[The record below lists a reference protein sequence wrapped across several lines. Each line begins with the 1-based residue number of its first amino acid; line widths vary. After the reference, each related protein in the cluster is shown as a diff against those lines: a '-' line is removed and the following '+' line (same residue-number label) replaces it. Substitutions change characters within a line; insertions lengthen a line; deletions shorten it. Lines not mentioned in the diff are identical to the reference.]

1 MRAAALFDIH
11 DVRVIDVPRPESPGP
26 GEVLLRIAAVGIC
39 GSDHH
44 YYNEGGIG
52 GAIVSEGMI
61 IGHEFS
67 AWIAETGEGVEELEV
82 GELVAVEP
90 AISCGTCEFCLEGH
104 PNICPN
110 VLFCGS
116 PNHTGA
122 MAEYMVMPAE
132 NCFPLP
138 DGMTPVEG
146 AMLEPLGVAIHTVDL
161 AHLKVG
167 QTVAVLGAG
176 PIGLL
181 TAAVA
186 RLNGASLV
194 YMTEPIADRR
204 AFALEYAADAVF
216 DPGATDVVAEI
227 LDLTDDRG
235 VDVGFEAAGADETPD
250 QSARMTRPGGKVVVV
265 GIPDDDKMVMTAS
278 VIRRKG
284 LTIKLVRRMKHTYPR
299 AIEMVR
305 SGAVDVDAVATHV
318 FPLERIDEAFEVV
331 DGYQDGVLRAVI
343 EIDGP

>member
-1 MRAAALFDIH
+1 
-11 DVRVIDVPRPESPGP
+11 
-26 GEVLLRIAAVGIC
+26 
-39 GSDHH
+39 
-44 YYNEGGIG
+44 
-52 GAIVSEGMI
+52 
-61 IGHEFS
+61 
-67 AWIAETGEGVEELEV
+67 
-82 GELVAVEP
+82 
-90 AISCGTCEFCLEGH
+90 
-104 PNICPN
+104 
-110 VLFCGS
+110 
-116 PNHTGA
+116 
-122 MAEYMVMPAE
+122 
-132 NCFPLP
+132 
-138 DGMTPVEG
+138 
-146 AMLEPLGVAIHTVDL
+146 
-161 AHLKVG
+161 
-167 QTVAVLGAG
+167 
-176 PIGLL
+176 
-181 TAAVA
+181 
-186 RLNGASLV
+186 
-194 YMTEPIADRR
+194 MTEPIADRR